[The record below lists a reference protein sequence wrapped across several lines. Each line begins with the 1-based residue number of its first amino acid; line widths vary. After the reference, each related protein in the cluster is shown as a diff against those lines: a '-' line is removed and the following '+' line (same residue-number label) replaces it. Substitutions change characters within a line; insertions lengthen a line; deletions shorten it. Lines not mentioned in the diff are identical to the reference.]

1 MTGKA
6 DPAPDESVEADAL
19 RLTRGLGDRGPSLTE
34 RLSDRLDRLSF
45 ASPFHRMRLKGRFP
59 LKLIAVPEDP
69 IPGDAALGSRLRA
82 GRLFRDGYGQGMLDG
97 RLDSPSAPASWRR
110 WVHGWGWLRD
120 LSAAEGLTQSEIA
133 RAEGLSK
140 RWLARFHDY
149 DEEAWA
155 PDATGLRI
163 LMACMHAPLVM
174 PAKDHVHRSA
184 VLNAIAR
191 WSRHLDRAAPRMQ
204 HGLPRVNAIAGLI
217 GSALILPGGDER
229 LARGLGLLDQALAAV
244 LHEDGGPVSRSP
256 LDLAELGDLMLV
268 LQAFHTARMQK
279 PSDPVARTLALVRQ
293 TLGAF
298 ALGDGLPAAWHGGQP
313 SAGQMERLGARALDI
328 PPPRSSG
335 FQRLAAG
342 TVRLMMDAGPPPPAR
357 LNPATH
363 ASTLAFVFTDGGR
376 PIVVSCGAE
385 RGTEG
390 LRGFPPELVMGLRS
404 TAGHSTLVLADTNS
418 SRLPDGGPRRLGGV
432 EEVLVECRQTREG
445 QWLEARH
452 DGYRKRHGYDHLRRL
467 WLNPDG
473 TDLRGED
480 QLVPVRSPLGLGR
493 HRTALPVAIRFHLG
507 AGAVATPT
515 QDGRG
520 VLITLPG
527 TGKAERG
534 GLRDLAWAFRA
545 SFNHAPGKLGIEPS
559 LLVRSDGGTEEI
571 QQILLTTMVEPGQP
585 AEVSWSFKRQSR

>member
-6 DPAPDESVEADAL
+6 DPMPDEPVEADAL
-19 RLTRGLGDRGPSLTE
+19 RLTRGLGDRGPSLAE

-69 IPGDAALGSRLRA
+69 IPGDPALANRLRA

-97 RLDSPSAPASWRR
+97 RLDSPSAPAAWRR

-120 LSAAEGLTQSEIA
+120 LSAADGLTQAEIA
-133 RAEGLSK
+133 RSEALSK
-140 RWLARFHDY
+140 RWLARFHEY
-149 DEEAWA
+149 DEDAWA
-155 PDATGLRI
+155 PDLTGSRI
-163 LMACMHAPLVM
+163 LMACMHAPLVI
-174 PAKDHVHRSA
+174 PGKDHVHRSS

-204 HGLPRVNAIAGLI
+204 PGIPRVKAVAGMI
-217 GSALILPGGDER
+217 GSALILPGGEER
-229 LARGLGLLDQALAAV
+229 LARGLALLEQSLAAV
-244 LHEDGGPVSRSP
+244 LHEDGGPASRSP

-268 LQAFHTARMQK
+268 LAAFHTARMQK
-279 PSDPVARTLALVRQ
+279 PSPPVACTLELVRQ
-293 TLGAF
+293 TLGAL
-298 ALGDGLPAAWHGGQP
+298 ALGDGIPAPWHGGQP
-313 SAGQMERLGARALDI
+313 SLQQMERLGVKPLDI

-335 FQRLAAG
+335 FQRMSAG
-342 TVRLMMDAGPPPPAR
+342 TVRLVVDAGPPPPAR
-357 LNPATH
+357 LNPSTH
-363 ASTLAFVFTDGGR
+363 ASTLGFVLSDGGR
-376 PIVVSCGAE
+376 LVIVSCGAE
-385 RGTEG
+385 RGPEG
-390 LRGFPPELVMGLRS
+390 ERAFPPELVMGLRS

-432 EEVLVECRQTREG
+432 EEVVVEARTTREG

-452 DGYRKRHGYDHLRRL
+452 DGYRKRQGFDHLRRL
-467 WLNPDG
+467 WLNPEG

-480 QLVPVRSPLGLGR
+480 QLVPVRGPLAVAR
-493 HRTALPVAIRFHLG
+493 TRTALSVAIRFHLG

-520 VLITLPG
+520 ALITLPG

-534 GLRDLAWAFRA
+534 GQPDLAWAFRA
-545 SFNHAPGKLGIEPS
+545 SFNHAPGMLGIEPS
-559 LLVRSDGGTEEI
+559 LLVGPDGSTQEI
-571 QQILLTTMVEPGQP
+571 QQILLTTMVEPGQT
-585 AEVSWSFKRQSR
+585 ADISWSFKRRSR

>member
-6 DPAPDESVEADAL
+6 DPGPEEAGEADAL
-19 RLTRGLGDRGPSLTE
+19 RLTRGLGDRGPSLAE

-69 IPGDAALGSRLRA
+69 IPGDPALGNRLRA

-97 RLDSPSAPASWRR
+97 RLDSPNAPASWRR

-120 LSAAEGLTQSEIA
+120 LSAAEGLTQSEVA
-133 RAEGLSK
+133 RAEALSK

-155 PDATGLRI
+155 PDVTGSRI
-163 LMACMHAPLVM
+163 LMACCHAPLVI
-174 PAKDHVHRSA
+174 PGKDHVHRSA

-204 HGLPRVNAIAGLI
+204 AGLPRVQAIAGLI
-217 GSALILPGGDER
+217 GSALILPGGEER
-229 LARGLGLLDQALAAV
+229 LARGLALLEQSLADV
-244 LHEDGGPVSRSP
+244 LGEDGAPVSRAP
-256 LDLAELGDLMLV
+256 LDLAQLGDLMLV
-268 LQAFHTARMQK
+268 LSAFHAARMQK
-279 PSDPVARTLALVRQ
+279 PSAPVERTLDLVRR
-293 TLGAF
+293 TLGAL
-298 ALGDGLPAAWHGGQP
+298 AMGDGLPAPWHGGQP
-313 SAGQMERLGARALDI
+313 SKAQIVRLGVTPGTA

-342 TVRLMMDAGPPPPAR
+342 TVRLVMDAGPPPPAR

-363 ASTLAFVFTDGGR
+363 ASTLAFVFTDGDR
-376 PIVVSCGAE
+376 PIIVSCGAE
-385 RGTEG
+385 RGAEG
-390 LRGFPPELVMGLRS
+390 ERAFPPELVMGLRS

-432 EEVLVECRQTREG
+432 EEVVVESRMTREG

-452 DGYRKRHGYDHLRRL
+452 DGYARRHGFEHLRRL
-467 WLNPDG
+467 WLNAEG

-480 QLVPVRSPLGLGR
+480 QLVPVRSALALSRQRAPL
-493 HRTALPVAIRFHLG
+493 AVAIRFHLG

-527 TGKAERG
+527 TGKAERSG
-534 GLRDLAWAFRA
+534 QPDLAWAFRA
-545 SFNHAPGKLGIEPS
+545 SFNHAPGLLGIEPS
-559 LLVRSDGGTEEI
+559 LLVTADGQTHEI
-571 QQILLTTMVEPGQP
+571 QQILLTTMVEPGQT
-585 AEVSWSFKRQSR
+585 ADVSWSFKRRSR

>member
-1 MTGKA
+1 MTGAA
-6 DPAPDESVEADAL
+6 DPGPEDAGEADAL
-19 RLTRGLGDRGPSLTE
+19 RLTRGLGDRGPSLAE

-69 IPGDAALGSRLRA
+69 IPGDPALGNRLRA

-97 RLDSPSAPASWRR
+97 RLDSPNAPAAWRK

-120 LSAAEGLTQSEIA
+120 LAAAEGLTQSEVA
-133 RAEGLSK
+133 RAEALSK

-155 PDATGLRI
+155 PDATGSRI
-163 LMACMHAPLVM
+163 LMACCHAPLVI
-174 PAKDHVHRSA
+174 PGKDHVHRSA

-204 HGLPRVNAIAGLI
+204 PGLPRVQAIAGLI
-217 GSALILPGGDER
+217 GSALILPGGEDR
-229 LARGLGLLDQALAAV
+229 LARGLGLLEQALADV
-244 LHEDGGPVSRSP
+244 LNEDGAPVSRAP
-256 LDLAELGDLMLV
+256 LDLAQLGDLMLV
-268 LQAFHTARMQK
+268 IAAFHAARMQK
-279 PSDPVARTLALVRQ
+279 PSAPVERTLDLVRR
-293 TLGAF
+293 TLGAL
-298 ALGDGLPAAWHGGQP
+298 AMGDGLPAPWHGGQP
-313 SAGQMERLGARALDI
+313 SSAQIARLGVTPGTV

-335 FQRLAAG
+335 FQRLSAG
-342 TVRLMMDAGPPPPAR
+342 TVRLVMDAGPPPPAR

-363 ASTLAFVFTDGGR
+363 ASTLAFVFTDGNR

-385 RGTEG
+385 RGAEG
-390 LRGFPPELVMGLRS
+390 ERAFPPELVMGLRS

-432 EEVLVECRQTREG
+432 EEVVVESRMTREG

-452 DGYRKRHGYDHLRRL
+452 DGYARRHGFDHLRRL
-467 WLNPDG
+467 WLNAEG

-480 QLVPVRSPLGLGR
+480 QLVPVRSALALSRQRAPL
-493 HRTALPVAIRFHLG
+493 AVAIRFHLG

-520 VLITLPG
+520 ALITVPG

-534 GLRDLAWAFRA
+534 GQPDLAWAFRA
-545 SFNHAPGKLGIEPS
+545 SFNHAPGMLGIEPS
-559 LLVRSDGGTEEI
+559 LLVGPDGSSQEI
-571 QQILLTTMVEPGQP
+571 QQILLTTMAEPGQP
-585 AEVSWSFKRQSR
+585 ADISWSFKRQSR

>member
-1 MTGKA
+1 MTGAA
-6 DPAPDESVEADAL
+6 DPGPEDAGEADAL
-19 RLTRGLGDRGPSLTE
+19 RLTRGLGDRGPSLAE

-69 IPGDAALGSRLRA
+69 IPGDPALGNRLRA

-97 RLDSPSAPASWRR
+97 RLDSPNAPAAWRK

-120 LSAAEGLTQSEIA
+120 LAAAEGLTQSEVA
-133 RAEGLSK
+133 RAEALSK

-155 PDATGLRI
+155 PDATGSRI
-163 LMACMHAPLVM
+163 LMACCHAPLVI
-174 PAKDHVHRSA
+174 PGKDHVHRSA

-204 HGLPRVNAIAGLI
+204 PGLPRVQAIAGLI
-217 GSALILPGGDER
+217 GSALILPGGEDR
-229 LARGLGLLDQALAAV
+229 LARGLGLLEQALADV
-244 LHEDGGPVSRSP
+244 LNEDGAPVSRAP
-256 LDLAELGDLMLV
+256 LDLAQLGDLMLV
-268 LQAFHTARMQK
+268 IAAFHAARMQK
-279 PSDPVARTLALVRQ
+279 PSAPLERTLDLVRR
-293 TLGAF
+293 TLGAL
-298 ALGDGLPAAWHGGQP
+298 AMGDGLPAPWHGGQP
-313 SAGQMERLGARALDI
+313 SSAQIARLGVTPGTV

-335 FQRLAAG
+335 FQRLSAG
-342 TVRLMMDAGPPPPAR
+342 TVRLVMDAGPPPPAR

-363 ASTLAFVFTDGGR
+363 ASTLAFVFTDGNR

-385 RGTEG
+385 RGAEG
-390 LRGFPPELVMGLRS
+390 ERAFPPELVMGLRS

-432 EEVLVECRQTREG
+432 EEVVVESRMTREG

-452 DGYRKRHGYDHLRRL
+452 DGYARRHGFDHLRRL
-467 WLNPDG
+467 WLNAEG

-480 QLVPVRSPLGLGR
+480 QLVPVRSALALSRQRAPL
-493 HRTALPVAIRFHLG
+493 AVAIRFHLG

-520 VLITLPG
+520 ALITVPG

-534 GLRDLAWAFRA
+534 GQPDLAWAFRA
-545 SFNHAPGKLGIEPS
+545 SFNHAPGMLGIEPS
-559 LLVRSDGGTEEI
+559 LLVGPDGSSQEI
-571 QQILLTTMVEPGQP
+571 QQILLTTMAEPGQP
-585 AEVSWSFKRQSR
+585 ADISWSFKRQSR